1 MREFLK
7 CLRKE
12 RKLTQVEISK
22 RMGISQQYYNMI
34 ETGERNERMSLET
47 AMNIAKVLDL
57 EPLDF
62 IKREWEWEQSQAKEG
77 E

>member
-57 EPLDF
+57 EPFDF
-62 IKREWEWEQSQAKEG
+62 IKRELEWEQSQAKEG